1 MSLFRGNALTLIN
14 LKVRQLVES
23 NHYLTKAVHDAL
35 LNHERN
41 SFILLHCYNY
51 NSNLTT
57 DHSRIR
63 SIEKSSCNCALC
75 RKTKEYVRLKRQLQ
89 WFKSETGS
97 HFESD
102 YAHHKSTGG
111 VLSEMEFYLN
121 RVSEME
127 IQIKE
132 TKREKNILE
141 ETINE
146 FMKL

>member
-1 MSLFRGNALTLIN
+1 MALFRGNALTLIN

-23 NHYLTKAVHDAL
+23 NHYLTKAVQEAL
-35 LNHERN
+35 LTHERN

-63 SIEKSSCNCALC
+63 SIEKATCNCMLC

-102 YAHHKSTGG
+102 YAQYKSTGG
-111 VLSEMEFYLN
+111 SLSEMDFYLN
-121 RVSEME
+121 RVLELKT
-127 IQIKE
+127 QIK
-132 TKREKNILE
+132 TVKHEKNILE